1 MCVRGL
7 DGANTNTRMVQASRD
22 FCSSNWNNSNRA
34 AAVPL
39 SLALNHLQPPG
50 FASLLS
56 GFSHPSGEMDFFFF
70 FLKRRDSLPGAF
82 LFLLSFVSL
91 LLSLLLTPD
100 SHRQLSFISS
110 RSLHLLHCLD
120 YFLPIHLERKKL
132 SLTQPVAS
140 NPRAPTGGP
149 STPPTPLT
157 PSPHLLLLLHYHH
170 RHHPPSQSAS
180 L

>member
-22 FCSSNWNNSNRA
+22 FCSSNSSNCSSNSSNWNNSNRA

-70 FLKRRDSLPGAF
+70 FLKKERQFAWGFSLS
-82 LFLLSFVSL
+82 SFFC
-91 LLSLLLTPD
+91 LTPTFP
-100 SHRQLSFISS
+100 SPHPRLTPTT
-110 RSLHLLHCLD
+110 LL
-120 YFLPIHLERKKL
+120 YFLPL
-132 SLTQPVAS
+132 S
-140 NPRAPTGGP
+140 
-149 STPPTPLT
+149 PLAALFRLF
-157 PSPHLLLLLHYHH
+157 SPNS
-170 RHHPPSQSAS
+170 P
-180 L
+180 